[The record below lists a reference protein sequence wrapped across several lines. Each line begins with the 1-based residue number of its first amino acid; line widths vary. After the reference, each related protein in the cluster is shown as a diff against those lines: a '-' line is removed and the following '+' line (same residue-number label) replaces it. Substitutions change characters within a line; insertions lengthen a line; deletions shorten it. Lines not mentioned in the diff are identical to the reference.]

1 MATESHALPRIDFD
15 SDALKLKFH
24 MEFAADADR
33 VTEMVEAI
41 MKMIGAMD
49 CAHGHEGEIDLA
61 LQEALANAVLHGARN
76 DPQKKIECRVACE
89 DEHGMLIIVS
99 DPGEGFDPSRIADPL
114 RAENL
119 FSNHGRGIYLIN
131 RLMDQVEFK
140 RGGAEIHMLK
150 RL

>member
-1 MATESHALPRIDFD
+1 MAAGSPSLPHIDFD
-15 SDALKLKFH
+15 SDALKLKLQ

-33 VTEMVEAI
+33 VTEVVEGI
-41 MKMIGAMD
+41 MKMVGAMD

-76 DPQKKIECRVACE
+76 DPQKRIECRVACE

-99 DPGEGFDPSRIADPL
+99 DPGEGFDPTRIADPL

-131 RLMDQVEFK
+131 RLADD
-140 RGGAEIHMLK
+140 RGETCACGFRCRRA
-150 RL
+150 